1 MTQHNSTINPLL
13 DQAGLPRFDAIRPK
27 HIAPAV
33 DELLVAA
40 NTALA
45 LATSDAVAA
54 DYDALS
60 GVLDVAID
68 KLSRAWGMVGH
79 LTAVADSPELRA
91 AYNETMPKVVEFYT
105 RVGADQRLFAK
116 YRAVLAGAQAAGLA
130 APRRRALQNAVR
142 DFRLGGAELEGDAR
156 VRHAQLQDQ
165 LAELGQ
171 KFSEHVL
178 DATDSFAYYATEA
191 ELDGVPDDV
200 KQAARAAAQ
209 AEGFDGHKLTL
220 HLPCYL
226 PVMQDA
232 RNRALRER
240 LYTAYVTR
248 ASEFGPAELDNS
260 AVMRDLLMLRREESA
275 LLGYGNAAELSLVP
289 KMAESPAAVIAFL
302 DDLAVR
308 ARPGA
313 LRDLAELDAF
323 ARTELGLP
331 EPQAWDRLF
340 ASERLKEAR
349 YAFSEQEVK
358 QYFTAPKVLD
368 GLFRIIE
375 TVFEVRIVPDTAPV
389 WHDSVRFYRIERPSA
404 DVTDATDA
412 AHRLV
417 GQFYLDPYARS
428 GKRPGAWMGDV
439 RDRWARP
446 DGAHQT
452 PVAHIVCNFAA
463 PQVVDGKPRPAL
475 LTHDD
480 VTTLF
485 HEFGHGL
492 QMMLTQVDDI
502 GVSGISGVEW
512 DAVELPSQFMENF
525 CWEWEVL
532 EQLTAH
538 VDTGMPMPR
547 ALFDRMLAARNYH
560 SGLQTLRHVEYS
572 LIDMRLHIEASA
584 AERVQAVA
592 DEVSREVAVVAPPE
606 FSRPLNVFSH
616 IFAGGYAAGY
626 YSYQWAAVL
635 SADAWGAFEEAAEFS
650 GGVLDVATGRRFRE
664 AILETGGS
672 RSTMDSFKAFRG
684 REPRIDALLSHL
696 GLNEQATLSPAA
708 PAVA

>member
-1 MTQHNSTINPLL
+1 MNKTVTPPNPLL
-13 DQAGLPRFDAIRPK
+13 DQAGLPRFDAIRPQ

-40 NTALA
+40 NSALD

-91 AYNETMPKVVEFYT
+91 AYNEAMPRVVEFYT

-142 DFRLGGAELEGDAR
+142 DFKLGGAELEGEAR
-156 VRHAQLQDQ
+156 VRYAQLQDQ
-165 LAELGQ
+165 QAELGQ

-178 DATDSFAYYATEA
+178 DATDIFAYYATEA
-191 ELDGVPDDV
+191 ELDGMPDDV
-200 KQAARAAAQ
+200 KQSTRAAAQ
-209 AEGFDGHKLTL
+209 AEGLDGHKLTL
-220 HLPCYL
+220 HFPCYL

-240 LYTAYVTR
+240 LYTAYATR

-275 LLGYGNAAELSLVP
+275 LLGYGNAAEQSLVP
-289 KMAESPAAVIAFL
+289 KMAESPAAVVTFL

-323 ARTELGLP
+323 GRTELGLP
-331 EPQAWDRLF
+331 ELQAWDRLF

-389 WHDSVRFYRIERPSA
+389 WHDSVRFYRIEQPA
-404 DVTDATDA
+404 ADA

-417 GQFYLDPYARS
+417 GQFYLDPYARP

-463 PQVVDGKPRPAL
+463 PQVVDGQPRPAL

-492 QMMLTQVDDI
+492 QMMLTQIEDI

-538 VDTGMPMPR
+538 VDTGAPLPR

-572 LIDMRLHIEASA
+572 LIDMRLHTEANA
-584 AERVQAVA
+584 PERVQAVA
-592 DEVSREVAVVAPPE
+592 DEVSREVAVVAPPA

-616 IFAGGYAAGY
+616 IFSGGYAAGY

-635 SADAWGAFEEAAEFS
+635 SADAWGAFEEAAQFS

-684 REPRIDALLSHL
+684 REPRIDALLRHL
-696 GLNEQATLSPAA
+696 GLNEQTTLSPAVA
-708 PAVA
+708 AVA

>member
-1 MTQHNSTINPLL
+1 MTEHTLTINPLL
-13 DQAGLPRFDAIRPK
+13 DQAGLPRFDAIRPE

-40 NTALA
+40 NTALD

-54 DYDALS
+54 DYDELS
-60 GVLDVAID
+60 SVLDVVID

-91 AYNETMPKVVEFYT
+91 AYNEAMPRVVEFYT

-116 YRAVLAGAQAAGLA
+116 YRAVLAGARAAGLA

-142 DFRLGGAELEGDAR
+142 DFKLGGAELEGDAR

-191 ELDGVPDDV
+191 ELDGMPGDV

-209 AEGFDGHKLTL
+209 AEGREGHKLTL
-220 HLPCYL
+220 HFPCYL

-240 LYTAYVTR
+240 LYTAYATR

-323 ARTELGLP
+323 ARTELGLL
-331 EPQAWDRLF
+331 ELQAWDRLF

-389 WHDSVRFYRIERPSA
+389 WHDSVRFYRIERPA
-404 DVTDATDA
+404 AHVTDAA
-412 AHRLV
+412 NRLV
-417 GQFYLDPYARS
+417 GQFYLDPYARP

-446 DGAHQT
+446 DGVHQT

-492 QMMLTQVDDI
+492 QMMLTQIDDI

-538 VDTGMPMPR
+538 VDTGAPMPR

-572 LIDMRLHIEASA
+572 LIDMRLHIETNAP
-584 AERVQAVA
+584 ERVQAVA
-592 DEVSREVAVVAPPE
+592 DEVSREVAVVAPPA
-606 FSRPLNVFSH
+606 FSRPLHVFSH

-684 REPRIDALLSHL
+684 REPRIDALMRHL
-696 GLNEQATLSPAA
+696 GLHEQRTLSPAA

>member
-1 MTQHNSTINPLL
+1 MNKTVTAPNPLL
-13 DQAGLPRFDAIRPK
+13 DQAGLPRFDAICPA

-40 NTALA
+40 NTALD
-45 LATSDAVAA
+45 LATSDAVPA

-60 GVLDVAID
+60 RVLDVAID

-91 AYNETMPKVVEFYT
+91 AYNEAMPRVVEFYT

-130 APRRRALQNAVR
+130 APRRRALLNAVR
-142 DFRLGGAELEGDAR
+142 DFKLGGAELEGEAR

-165 LAELGQ
+165 QAELGQ

-178 DATDSFAYYATEA
+178 DATDSFAYYAAEA
-191 ELDGVPDDV
+191 ELEGVPGDV

-209 AEGFDGHKLTL
+209 AEGREGHKLTL
-220 HLPCYL
+220 HFPCYL

-232 RNRALRER
+232 CNRALRER
-240 LYTAYVTR
+240 LYTAYATR
-248 ASEFGPAELDNS
+248 ASEFGPPELDNS
-260 AVMRDLLMLRREESA
+260 TVMRDLLMLRREESA

-331 EPQAWDRLF
+331 ELQAWDRLF

-375 TVFEVRIVPDTAPV
+375 TVFEVRIIPDTAPV
-389 WHDSVRFYRIERPSA
+389 WHDSVRFYRIERPA
-404 DVTDATDA
+404 AEATDSA
-412 AHRLV
+412 QRLV
-417 GQFYLDPYARS
+417 GQFYLDPYARP

-463 PQVVDGKPRPAL
+463 PQVADGQPRPAL

-492 QMMLTQVDDI
+492 QMMLTQIDDI

-538 VDTGMPMPR
+538 VDTGAPLPR

-572 LIDMRLHIEASA
+572 LIDMRLHIEATA
-584 AERVQAVA
+584 PERVQAVA
-592 DEVSREVAVVAPPE
+592 DEVSREVAVVAPPA

-650 GGVLDVATGRRFRE
+650 GAVLDVATGRRFRE

-684 REPRIDALLSHL
+684 REPRIDALLRHL
-696 GLNEQATLSPAA
+696 GLNEPAA
-708 PAVA
+708 LAHATAVAAAA

>member
-1 MTQHNSTINPLL
+1 MDRMNKTVASPNPLL
-13 DQAGLPRFDAIRPK
+13 DQAGLPRFDAIRPE

-40 NTALA
+40 NTALD
-45 LATSDAVAA
+45 LATSDAVPAA
-54 DYDALS
+54 YDALS

-91 AYNETMPKVVEFYT
+91 AYNEAMPRVVEFYT

-130 APRRRALQNAVR
+130 APRRRALLNAVR
-142 DFRLGGAELEGDAR
+142 DFKLGGAELEGDAR
-156 VRHAQLQDQ
+156 TRHAQLQDQ
-165 LAELGQ
+165 QAELGQ

-178 DATDSFAYYATEA
+178 DATDSFAYYAAEA

-200 KQAARAAAQ
+200 KQATRAAAQ

-220 HLPCYL
+220 HFPCYL

-240 LYTAYVTR
+240 LYTAYATR

-260 AVMRDLLMLRREESA
+260 AVMRDLLMLRHEESA

-323 ARTELGLP
+323 ARAELGLP
-331 EPQAWDRLF
+331 EMQAWDRLF

-389 WHDSVRFYRIERPSA
+389 WHDSVRFYRIERPA
-404 DVTDATDA
+404 ADA
-412 AHRLV
+412 AQRLV
-417 GQFYLDPYARS
+417 GQFYLDPYARP

-463 PQVVDGKPRPAL
+463 PQIVDGKPRPAL

-492 QMMLTQVDDI
+492 QMMLTQIDDI

-525 CWEWEVL
+525 CWEWDVL

-538 VDTGMPMPR
+538 VDTGAPLPR

-572 LIDMRLHIEASA
+572 LIDMRLHIEATA
-584 AERVQAVA
+584 PERVQAVA
-592 DEVSREVAVVAPPE
+592 DEVSREVAVVAPPA

-616 IFAGGYAAGY
+616 IFSGGYAAGY

-635 SADAWGAFEEAAEFS
+635 SADAWGAFEEAAQFS

-684 REPRIDALLSHL
+684 REPRIDALLRHL
-696 GLNEQATLSPAA
+696 GLTEPAA
-708 PAVA
+708 LAHAAAVAA

>member
-1 MTQHNSTINPLL
+1 MNKTVTAPNPLL
-13 DQAGLPRFDAIRPK
+13 DQAGLPRFDAICPA

-40 NTALA
+40 NTALD
-45 LATSDAVAA
+45 LATSDAVPA

-60 GVLDVAID
+60 RVLDVAID

-91 AYNETMPKVVEFYT
+91 AYNEAMPRVVEFYT

-130 APRRRALQNAVR
+130 APRRRALLNAVR
-142 DFRLGGAELEGDAR
+142 DFKLGGAELEGEAR

-165 LAELGQ
+165 QAELGQ

-178 DATDSFAYYATEA
+178 DATDSFAYYAAEA
-191 ELDGVPDDV
+191 ELEGVPGDV

-209 AEGFDGHKLTL
+209 AEGREGHKLTL
-220 HLPCYL
+220 HFPCYL

-232 RNRALRER
+232 CNRALRER
-240 LYTAYVTR
+240 LYTAYATR
-248 ASEFGPAELDNS
+248 ASEFGPPELDNS
-260 AVMRDLLMLRREESA
+260 TVMRDLLMLRREESA

-323 ARTELGLP
+323 ARAELGLP
-331 EPQAWDRLF
+331 ELQAWDRLF

-375 TVFEVRIVPDTAPV
+375 TVFEVRIIPDTAPV
-389 WHDSVRFYRIERPSA
+389 WHDSVRFYRIERPA
-404 DVTDATDA
+404 ADA
-412 AHRLV
+412 AQRLV
-417 GQFYLDPYARS
+417 GQFYLDPYARP

-463 PQVVDGKPRPAL
+463 PQIVDGKPRPAL

-492 QMMLTQVDDI
+492 QMMLTQIDDI

-538 VDTGMPMPR
+538 VDTGAPLPR

-572 LIDMRLHIEASA
+572 LIDMRLHIEATA
-584 AERVQAVA
+584 PERVQAVA
-592 DEVSREVAVVAPPE
+592 DEVSREVAVVAPPA

-650 GGVLDVATGRRFRE
+650 GAVLDVATGRRFRE

-684 REPRIDALLSHL
+684 REPRIDALLRHL
-696 GLNEQATLSPAA
+696 GLNEPAA
-708 PAVA
+708 LAHATAVAA

>member
-1 MTQHNSTINPLL
+1 MNKTVASPNPLL
-13 DQAGLPRFDAIRPK
+13 DQAGLPRFDAIRPE

-40 NTALA
+40 NTALD
-45 LATSDAVAA
+45 LATSDAVPAA
-54 DYDALS
+54 YDALS

-79 LTAVADSPELRA
+79 LTAVADSPELRV
-91 AYNETMPKVVEFYT
+91 AYNEAMPRVVEFYT

-130 APRRRALQNAVR
+130 APRRRALLNAVR
-142 DFRLGGAELEGDAR
+142 DFKLGGAELEGEAR
-156 VRHAQLQDQ
+156 RRHAQLQDQ
-165 LAELGQ
+165 QAELGQ

-178 DATDSFAYYATEA
+178 DATDSFAYYAAEA

-200 KQAARAAAQ
+200 KQATRAAAQ

-220 HLPCYL
+220 HFPCYL

-240 LYTAYVTR
+240 LYTAYATR

-260 AVMRDLLMLRREESA
+260 AVMRDLLMLRHEESA

-323 ARTELGLP
+323 ARAELGLP
-331 EPQAWDRLF
+331 EMQAWDRLF

-389 WHDSVRFYRIERPSA
+389 WHDSVRFYRIERPA
-404 DVTDATDA
+404 ADA
-412 AHRLV
+412 AQRLV
-417 GQFYLDPYARS
+417 GQFYLDPYARP

-463 PQVVDGKPRPAL
+463 PQIVDGKPRPAL

-492 QMMLTQVDDI
+492 QMMLTQIDDI

-525 CWEWEVL
+525 CWEWDVL

-538 VDTGMPMPR
+538 VDTGAPLPR

-572 LIDMRLHIEASA
+572 LIDMRLHIEATA
-584 AERVQAVA
+584 PERVQAVA
-592 DEVSREVAVVAPPE
+592 DEVSREVAVVAPPA

-616 IFAGGYAAGY
+616 IFSGGYAAGY

-635 SADAWGAFEEAAEFS
+635 SADAWGAFEEAAQFS

-684 REPRIDALLSHL
+684 REPRIDALLRHL
-696 GLNEQATLSPAA
+696 GLTEPAA
-708 PAVA
+708 LAHAAAVAA